1 MVSNWMLSRFR
12 SAWLSQNLALLV
24 LRLLKESG
32 LSEWEILSALHSRYG
47 LDPTAR
53 EFGKLEKELVGG
65 GYVLLE
71 SDEGGGKLQI
81 TGAGISALSRL
92 EEEYRMVVS
101 NAVQPQRDSLDEP
114 GPIRRDLA

>member
-1 MVSNWMLSRFR
+1 MLSRFR
-12 SAWLSQNLALLV
+12 SAWLSQNLVLLV

-32 LSEWEILSALHSRYG
+32 LSEWEILSALHSRYE

-65 GYVLLE
+65 GYAVLE
-71 SDEGGGKLQI
+71 SGKDGRKLQI
-81 TGAGISALSRL
+81 TSAGISALQRL

-101 NAVQPQRDSLDEP
+101 NAEQPQGNEP
-114 GPIRRDLA
+114 DRPAPISRDLA

>member
-1 MVSNWMLSRFR
+1 MVSNWMVSRFR
-12 SAWLSQNLALLV
+12 SAWLSQNLVLLV

-32 LSEWEILSALHSRYG
+32 LTEWEILSALHSRYG

-65 GYVLLE
+65 GYTLLE
-71 SDEGGGKLQI
+71 PCKEGSKLQI
-81 TGAGISALSRL
+81 TGAGVSALRRL

-101 NAVQPQRDSLDEP
+101 NAGQGQGSSQGGPAPRRRDSV
-114 GPIRRDLA
+114 

>member
-12 SAWLSQNLALLV
+12 SAWLSQNLVLLV

-71 SDEGGGKLQI
+71 SGKDGSKLQI
-81 TGAGISALSRL
+81 TGAGINALRRL

-101 NAVQPQRDSLDEP
+101 NAVQSRGGNPDGSAP
-114 GPIRRDLA
+114 MRRDFA